1 MKNIVVLI
9 LSLCILFYIF
19 LPAPVQT
26 LTIYR
31 LDCPD
36 VASNEAACPARQ
48 VPEKHGYK
56 VFIDEQFVVSQMGLS
71 RYNECIIYDRR
82 NWACN
87 ADKTI
92 INMTNGKEL
101 VYAREDKYPSEGAAD
116 DANETLKN
124 EASRSPQVNVAQY
137 YIAKAK
143 ALVER

>member
-9 LSLCILFYIF
+9 VSLCILFYIF

-26 LTIYR
+26 FTVYKMN
-31 LDCPD
+31 CPD
-36 VASNEAACPARQ
+36 VTSNEAKCPAKQ

-56 VFIDEQFVVSQMGLS
+56 VFIDEQFVVSQAGLS

-92 INMTNGKEL
+92 INVTNGKET
-101 VYAREDKYPSEGAAD
+101 VYARESEYPSSDAFN
-116 DANETLKN
+116 DANETLQS
-124 EASRSPQVNVAQY
+124 EMARSPQINIFNF
-137 YIAKAK
+137 YINKAK
-143 ALVER
+143 HLAGR